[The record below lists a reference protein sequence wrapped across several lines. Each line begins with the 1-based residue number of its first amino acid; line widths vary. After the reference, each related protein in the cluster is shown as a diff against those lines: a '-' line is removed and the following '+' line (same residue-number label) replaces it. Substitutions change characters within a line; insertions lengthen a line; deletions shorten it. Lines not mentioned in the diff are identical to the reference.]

1 MNRGFRNELILLTG
15 LGVLAALRLKDKRP
29 AIALAAA
36 GAGLFALSP
45 RVSSDSFKG
54 QAVIITGGSRGLGFA
69 LAQELAREGAKVALL
84 ARDTE
89 ELERA
94 KEKLLAEFP
103 QAEVLI
109 ITCDVTNSEG
119 THIALK
125 MAAETFGGI
134 DMLINNAGAITV
146 GPYETMRPQDFTA
159 QMDLHFYAIMQTVN
173 SALPFLRK
181 SAGRRIVNIC
191 SMGGKTAVPHML
203 PYDVSKFALSGYS
216 QGLMAELAKENIS
229 VTTVYPALMRTGSP
243 IQAVFKGDHEKEYLW
258 FAAGDSMPGVSAC
271 AHTIA
276 KKVLEAARD
285 RRAELVPSLLGKV
298 RGLAAAIC
306 PETMAALM
314 KLMASL
320 MPEGK
325 SLEYKTGAQSNALFK
340 SNPLTKPLQKFAE
353 QAEADLNQQ
362 PKSDPKFNMGLH

>member
-15 LGVLAALRLKDKRP
+15 LAALAALRFRDKRP
-29 AIALAAA
+29 AMALAAA

-45 RVSSDSFKG
+45 RHSSDSFKG
-54 QAVIITGGSRGLGFA
+54 QAAIITGGSRGLGFA
-69 LAQELAREGAKVALL
+69 IAQELLHEGAKVALL

-94 KEKLLAEFP
+94 KQKLLERFP
-103 QAEVLI
+103 QGEILI

-134 DMLINNAGAITV
+134 DLLINNAGAITV
-146 GPYETMRPQDFTA
+146 GPYESMQPQDFAA

-181 SAGRRIVNIC
+181 SSGRRIVNIC

-216 QGLMAELAKENIS
+216 QGLMAELALEKIS

-258 FAAGDSMPGVSAC
+258 FAAGDSMPGVSAS

-276 KKVLEAARD
+276 KKVIEAARD
-285 RRAELVPSLLGKV
+285 RRAELVPSILGKV
-298 RGLAAAIC
+298 RGLAAAVC
-306 PETMAALM
+306 PETMAAFM
-314 KLMASL
+314 KVMASM
-320 MPEGK
+320 MPEGN
-325 SLEYKTGAQSNALFK
+325 SQEYKTGAQASGLFK
-340 SNPLTKPLQKFAE
+340 SNPLTKPLQKLAE
-353 QAEADLNQQ
+353 EAEAEFNQQ
-362 PKSDPKFNMGLH
+362 PKSDAKFNMGLH